1 MDFFAPSTLMLWR
14 MTMSPM
20 SRMEKKIQ
28 WINLSQLVRMRSRIA
43 DDDVVEDNVGSD
55 QLKLLARLDNNFPSL
70 NCRARSQEK

>member
-1 MDFFAPSTLMLWR
+1 MGVSVDFFAPSTLMLWR

-43 DDDVVEDNVGSD
+43 DDDEDNVVEDNVGSD
-55 QLKLLARLDNNFPSL
+55 QLDLLGLIIIFL
-70 NCRARSQEK
+70 L

>member
-1 MDFFAPSTLMLWR
+1 MDFIAPSNLMLWR

-43 DDDVVEDNVGSD
+43 DDDEDDVVEDNVGSD
-55 QLKLLARLDNNFPSL
+55 QLNLLGLIIIFL
-70 NCRARSQEK
+70 L

>member
-1 MDFFAPSTLMLWR
+1 MDFFAPFTLMLWR

-43 DDDVVEDNVGSD
+43 DEDNVGSD
-55 QLKLLARLDNNFPSL
+55 QLNLLGLIIIL
-70 NCRARSQEK
+70 LL

>member
-1 MDFFAPSTLMLWR
+1 MDFIAPSNLMLWR

-43 DDDVVEDNVGSD
+43 DDDEDNVVEDNVGSEI
-55 QLKLLARLDNNFPSL
+55 
-70 NCRARSQEK
+70 RAR